1 MTEQNQT
8 SRRPIRSHGRRIALV
23 AGAIALVLGGTYL
36 YLRFWRGNF
45 HVVVPGKVYR
55 SAQPSPQRLRDW
67 AREHKINTV
76 INLRGDSS
84 RSFMDAERAVTR
96 ELGID
101 LITIRLSAVNLPTR
115 PWLLKL
121 IDALETA
128 RTPILLHCRD
138 GADRSGVASV
148 LAAMALG
155 NEPLDEAWDELSWK
169 YMHFDESP
177 DHIAGLIQRFDAWR
191 RQDPA
196 RKGTW
201 EEFKH
206 WAAEVY
212 RPHYYYVVF
221 DTPETLTLAPGER
234 RTIPVTITNQ
244 SRETLPLGDG
254 GREFAVKAFLGSTVD
269 DVHGRAMGPWQ
280 KIRRADLPHGESM
293 TVRYS
298 IWAPKTPGR
307 YDVRLDMVEKGE
319 TWFARQGSPMGRIRL
334 IVNPPAHPAATQP
347 APKQGDHPQ

>member
-1 MTEQNQT
+1 MTEQDKT
-8 SRRPIRSHGRRIALV
+8 SRPLSRRIALV
-23 AGAIALVLGGTYL
+23 AGAIALILGGTYV
-36 YLRFWRGNF
+36 YLRYWRGNF
-45 HVVVPGKVYR
+45 HAVVPGKVYR
-55 SAQPSPQRLRDW
+55 SAQPSPARLRDW
-67 AREHKINTV
+67 AREYNLKTV

-84 RSFMDAERAVTR
+84 HSFMDAERAVTQ
-96 ELGID
+96 ELGIE

-115 PWLLKL
+115 PWLIKL

-128 RTPILLHCRD
+128 QTPMLLHCRD

-177 DHIAGLIQRFDAWR
+177 DHIAGLIQRFDAWC

-206 WAAEVY
+206 WAVEVY

-221 DTPETLTLAPGER
+221 EGPETLTLAAGQK
-234 RTIPVTITNQ
+234 RTIPITIANQ
-244 SRETLPLGDG
+244 SRETLPLGDSR
-254 GREFAVKAFLGSTVD
+254 REFAVKAFLGSTVD
-269 DVHGRAMGPWQ
+269 DIPDRPMGPWK
-280 KIRRADLPHGESM
+280 KIRRPDLPHGESM
-293 TVRYS
+293 TVRYP
-298 IWAPKTPGR
+298 IWAPKTPGQ
-307 YDVRLDMVEKGE
+307 YDLRLDMVEKGQ

-334 IVNPPAHPAATQP
+334 IVTPPADTATTQP
-347 APKQGDHPQ
+347 APKEGAPAP